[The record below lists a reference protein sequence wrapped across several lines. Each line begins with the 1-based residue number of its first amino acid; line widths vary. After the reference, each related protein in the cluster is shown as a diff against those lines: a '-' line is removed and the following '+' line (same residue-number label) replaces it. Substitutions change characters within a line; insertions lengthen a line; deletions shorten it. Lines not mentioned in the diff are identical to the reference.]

1 MCFFFLFSLYLL
13 YFFLFYLKDCAMDTI
28 CAPTCANIFMG
39 QFEKLHIYPY
49 FRNFSLFYC
58 RFIDDI
64 FFLWNGTESELIKYS
79 LNQKHPTMK
88 FEFTYSRTSITLLAT
103 KVYKNENGTLCT
115 IMYRKPSDRPNFLHY
130 RSPHPKV
137 LKDNLP

>member
-28 CAPTCANIFMG
+28 RAPTCANIFMG

-64 FFLWNGTESELIKYS
+64 FFLWNGTESELIKYTV
-79 LNQKHPTMK
+79 L
-88 FEFTYSRTSITLLAT
+88 T
-103 KVYKNENGTLCT
+103 KNILQ
-115 IMYRKPSDRPNFLHY
+115 
-130 RSPHPKV
+130 
-137 LKDNLP
+137 